1 MLAWEGFWCIGGA
14 GYTLVYT
21 GDKEHSNKDFTKYSS
36 KIYCSSQRKSWSPHS
51 NKDFTKDSSKIYCSS
66 QRKSW
71 FHGEIRISLKILPRY
86 IVPAREKVDSMEKRI
101 FGILQKSSYIT
112 LGSLSCHTIVLF
124 RNCVLLPWP
133 ARILVYSLAN
143 YSCHNN
149 NTIQV
154 LLLFQHYCCKPVAQ
168 LHCVPLPW
176 PARILVYS
184 LANYSCHNNNTIQ
197 VLLLFQHYC
206 CKPVAQLHS
215 AQKKTMKQPKA
226 GKCHFFR
233 NCSWFAPWPINL
245 VTIILWNSQKQ
256 VNVTF

>member
-21 GDKEHSNKDFTKYSS
+21 GDKEHSNKDLT
-36 KIYCSSQRKSWSPHS
+36 
-51 NKDFTKDSSKIYCSS
+51 
-66 QRKSW
+66 
-71 FHGEIRISLKILPRY
+71 KILPRY
-86 IVPAREKVDSMEKRI
+86 IAPAREKVDSMEKRI

-168 LHCVPLPW
+168 LH
-176 PARILVYS
+176 
-184 LANYSCHNNNTIQ
+184 
-197 VLLLFQHYC
+197 
-206 CKPVAQLHS
+206 S

-233 NCSWFAPWPINL
+233 NCSWFAPWPISL
-245 VTIILWNSQKQ
+245 VTIIL
-256 VNVTF
+256 F

>member
-1 MLAWEGFWCIGGA
+1 
-14 GYTLVYT
+14 
-21 GDKEHSNKDFTKYSS
+21 
-36 KIYCSSQRKSWSPHS
+36 
-51 NKDFTKDSSKIYCSS
+51 
-66 QRKSW
+66 
-71 FHGEIRISLKILPRY
+71 
-86 IVPAREKVDSMEKRI
+86 MEKRI

-168 LHCVPLPW
+168 LH
-176 PARILVYS
+176 
-184 LANYSCHNNNTIQ
+184 
-197 VLLLFQHYC
+197 
-206 CKPVAQLHS
+206 S

-233 NCSWFAPWPINL
+233 NCSWFAPWPISL
-245 VTIILWNSQKQ
+245 VTIILFQALFCSSGRQAAFSLRYQFLHNVISQL
-256 VNVTF
+256 VTMSQRMQYQGRKRIVGTIIH